1 MSASELDK
9 GKPIVG
15 FLAPTNAKA
24 ATFSEP
30 SESALD
36 HPSSSGKAGL
46 AGDGTSFNERFIS
59 FAPML
64 DVSDITFLLDK
75 VMNIGKVIASVST
88 QMLLGVG
95 TRHDNRDNQ
104 VICRPLVVDVGAS
117 DKDCQRRTT
126 SVYQNMNLTATF
138 ATIYRAFTRS
148 VPAQWSGAGFGIQR
162 LPLPFDM
169 PLAMVELHHLL
180 HDGGEYPSV
189 LPVLKALMQG
199 RAAHPEPVSM
209 DCLPLATCPQN
220 VPNPIQNRS
229 VICSLAPCF
238 SRLIHLGDQFPDSP
252 PQRSWYVKVIDILRF
267 CVTILGQGVSVL
279 MLSWLTLSERDTPS
293 FSSPSSIY
301 G

>member
-15 FLAPTNAKA
+15 FLTPTNPKA

-30 SESALD
+30 TESALN
-36 HPSSSGKAGL
+36 HPSSSGKASL
-46 AGDGTSFNERFIS
+46 AGDGTIFNEGFIS

-64 DVSDITFLLDK
+64 DVSDITFLLYK
-75 VMNIGKVIASVST
+75 VMNIGKVIASVSA

-104 VICRPLVVDVGAS
+104 IIRRPLVMDVGTRY
-117 DKDCQRRTT
+117 KDCQRRAT
-126 SVYQNMNLTATF
+126 SVHQNMNLTAPF
-138 ATIYRAFTRS
+138 ATVYRAFARS
-148 VPAQWSGAGFGIQR
+148 FPSQWSGACFGIQR

-169 PLAMVELHHLL
+169 PLAMVELHHLP
-180 HDGGEYPSV
+180 HDSGKHLAL
-189 LPVLKALMQG
+189 LPLLKAVMQG
-199 RAAHPEPVSM
+199 CAANTEPISM

-220 VPNPIQNRS
+220 IPNPIQNGS
-229 VICSLAPCF
+229 VIRSLSPCF
-238 SRLIHLGDQFPDSP
+238 SRLIHLWDQFPDPSP
-252 PQRSWYVKVIDILRF
+252 HRSWHAKVIDILRF
-267 CVTILGQGVSVL
+267 CVTILIQGVSVL

-293 FSSPSSIY
+293 FSTMFPIY